1 MRARA
6 LTLVS
11 VAAAESRRVP
21 RLVMFYD
28 AAHKRLPFA
37 NDFSKRHFGI
47 RKKGCKTMKVN
58 NQTLNETQRLY

>member
-6 LTLVS
+6 RTLVS
-11 VAAAESRRVP
+11 VAAAVGRKVP

-28 AAHKRLPFA
+28 SAHKRLPLA
-37 NDFSKRHFGI
+37 NDFSKRHLGI
-47 RKKGCKTMKVN
+47 RKKGCKKMKVN